1 MSYFLE
7 LSINLKK
14 YTNSA
19 IKKEIIDSAYNYK
32 CQYHSDIYEFSG
44 RRKQF
49 YRNHY
54 VLSFHFTDNIE
65 LLCDFIRYI
74 KTKKSIYIENISY
87 DDIVYKII
95 YASKTYLNIM
105 QKEFALKYINDRKNG
120 SLQEK
125 NPLIFKTI
133 HGKA

>member
-1 MSYFLE
+1 MGYFLE

-14 YTNSA
+14 HTNSN

-32 CQYHSDIYEFSG
+32 CQYYSDLYEFTG

-65 LLCDFIRYI
+65 LLCDFIRFI
-74 KTKKSIYIENISY
+74 KKKRGIYIENIAY
-87 DDIVYKII
+87 ENVTYKLI

-105 QKEFALKYINDRKNG
+105 QKEFALKYINEKKNG
-120 SLQEK
+120 ILKEK
-125 NPLIFKTI
+125 NPLIFAVLS
-133 HGKA
+133 KA